1 MSKCPAEVR
10 IPGNTQPHSR
20 LTGTGCASAVTT
32 AITALP
38 NIQSVN
44 ASVEKQRVSVVAAG
58 DTTFDQVRL
67 AIQNTGKKVKGSRI
81 LEGETVKEIAVEA
94 PATAH

>member
-1 MSKCPAEVR
+1 MARTYEFDVQMSC
-10 IPGNTQPHSR
+10 G
-20 LTGTGCASAVTT
+20 GCASAVTT

-44 ASVEKQRVSVVAAG
+44 ASVEKQRISVIAAG

-94 PATAH
+94 PGTAN